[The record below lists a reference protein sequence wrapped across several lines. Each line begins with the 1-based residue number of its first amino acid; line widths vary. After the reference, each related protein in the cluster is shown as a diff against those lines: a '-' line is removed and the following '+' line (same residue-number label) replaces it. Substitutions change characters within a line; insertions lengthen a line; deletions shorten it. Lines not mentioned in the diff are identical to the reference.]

1 MKNLLGK
8 KLREVREARGFS
20 QRRLAESVNI
30 SPSYL
35 CKIERGCTYYPPSQ
49 DIIIKLEKV
58 LNVEQNILLNLG
70 GRVDRETWDDYIYLV
85 KKYPEMTQLI
95 NKMANDDRFAEEI
108 IAKVNME
115 HLL

>member
-8 KLREVREARGFS
+8 KLREVREARGLS
-20 QRRLAESVNI
+20 QRQLAESVKI

-49 DIIIKLEKV
+49 EIIIKLESILKTGKH
-58 LNVEQNILLNLG
+58 ELLNLG
-70 GRVDRETWDDYIYLV
+70 GRIDRETWDDYIFLV

-95 NKMANDDRFAEEI
+95 NKMANDPKFAEEI
-108 IAKVNME
+108 IAQVSME